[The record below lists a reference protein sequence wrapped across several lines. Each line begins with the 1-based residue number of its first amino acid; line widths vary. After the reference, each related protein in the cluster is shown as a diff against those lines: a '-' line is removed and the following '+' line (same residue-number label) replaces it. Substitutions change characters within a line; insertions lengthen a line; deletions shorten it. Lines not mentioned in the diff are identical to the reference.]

1 MKITALK
8 TFTAWSPFTDW
19 SFLKV
24 ETDDPEI
31 FGWGECSLP
40 SKPHGVAGAL
50 KDLEPLLLGADPL
63 DREWCW
69 QRMYRHSYWRGGP
82 ILTSSISA
90 VDMALWDIAG
100 KIHDTPVY
108 KLMGGAVRDR
118 IKLYANIG
126 LSTSAA
132 ELRNR
137 ARHAVGL
144 GYAVV
149 KFYPLPPLGS
159 VEGPAVVRQVADC
172 CAAVRDEIGPD
183 RDFALD
189 FHGKTS
195 AAMAVQIERAV
206 RDTHPLWIE
215 EPVLPETPNALVRC
229 AEKFVTPIALGER
242 LFTRWGFRP
251 VLEGELAS
259 IIQPDVANAG
269 GISEM
274 IRIAA
279 LAELYGVTF
288 NPHSPNSPLQ
298 SMASMHIAA
307 NAQMFGMLEHR
318 HEHHDYMAR
327 LCSHVPTVEADG
339 CAGLPAGAGLGTSV
353 NEGFFA
359 DQVERPFIP
368 EEWRKDGSI
377 AEW

>member
-1 MKITALK
+1 MKITAIH

-19 SFLKV
+19 SFVKV
-24 ETDDPEI
+24 ETDDPAI

-40 SKPHGVAGAL
+40 SKPQGVAGAL
-50 KDLEPLLLGADPL
+50 RDLEPLIRGADPL

-90 VDMALWDIAG
+90 IDMALWDIAG
-100 KIHDTPVY
+100 RVQNTPVY
-108 KLMGGAVRDR
+108 KLLGGAVRQR

-126 LSTSAA
+126 LSTSP
-132 ELRNR
+132 EVLQER

-144 GYAVV
+144 GYRIV
-149 KFYPLPPLGS
+149 KFYPLPPLAGI
-159 VEGPAVVRQVADC
+159 EGPAVIEQVVRC
-172 CAAVRDEIGPD
+172 CEAVRDEIGSD

-195 AAMAVQIERAV
+195 ASAAIAIEAAV
-206 RDTHPLWIE
+206 RHTHPLWIE
-215 EPVLPETPNALVRC
+215 EPVLPETPNALQRC
-229 AEKFVTPIALGER
+229 AEKFIVPIALGER
-242 LFTRWGFRP
+242 LFTRWAFRP
-251 VLEGELAS
+251 LLEQELIS
-259 IIQPDVANAG
+259 VMQPDVANAG

-274 IRIAA
+274 MRMAS

-298 SMASMHIAA
+298 AMASMHIAA
-307 NAQMFGMLEHR
+307 NSQAFGMLEHR
-318 HEHHDYMAR
+318 HEHHDYMTR
-327 LCSHVPTVEADG
+327 LCSFVPTVDADG
-339 CAGLPAGAGLGTSV
+339 CTSLPQGPGLGTTI
-353 NEGFFA
+353 NEAFFA
-359 DQVERPFIP
+359 NQEPRRFIP
-368 EEWRKDGSI
+368 EEWRADGSI